1 VVRNFNTNKMKLL
14 TWLKNLFEASQNGP
28 TTTDAPSPLLW
39 CESCH
44 SPILPK
50 SSPPPTPE
58 STAKPKSAKPRTA
71 KEEFQKLLDDAGI
84 RYFTADE
91 VFFRGA
97 RDAKLQLNSD
107 PPRSLWPSLLAVTK
121 VADEARHRLGRPLR
135 ISSAYRS
142 PAYNKAIGGA
152 SASIHMK
159 GGALDLSGSPATLH
173 RILTEMRSEGLFRGG
188 IGKYRTFV
196 HVDVRGKNADW
207 QG

>member
-1 VVRNFNTNKMKLL
+1 MKL
-14 TWLKNLFEASQNGP
+14 TQWLKNLFAALPSGP
-28 TTTDAPSPLLW
+28 TTTDAKSPLLW
-39 CESCH
+39 CEYCH

-50 SSPPPTPE
+50 SSPLPTPE
-58 STAKPKSAKPRTA
+58 STKKPTSAKQ
-71 KEEFQKLLDDAGI
+71 EFQKLLDDAGV

-97 RDAKLQLNSD
+97 RDAKLQLNTD

-121 VADEARHRLGRPLR
+121 VADEARHRLGRALR
-135 ISSAYRS
+135 INSAYRS
-142 PAYNKAIGGA
+142 PAYNRSIGGA
-152 SASIHMK
+152 SASIHMR

-173 RILTEMRSEGLFRGG
+173 KILTQMRKEGVFKGG
-188 IGKYRTFV
+188 IGKYKTFT